1 MTEPDDHIR
10 RLLAEA
16 GEQPKGPLQVE
27 LLAEAAR
34 VADAHNDVAA
44 GFRVRKLLM
53 DAALGGGQPQQM
65 TVAFTWCVA
74 QSDRDPQAVPP
85 EQILWQYR
93 WVISNLPQ
101 FPEVPR
107 KQIED
112 AIADMIVRY
121 RAAGSTLRPVHLL
134 MLNTGIKLRDVAMA
148 SAAHAAWNTAEHD
161 ALSDDPRT
169 ELSFCVD
176 FFVFMKQY
184 QKAIDLC
191 PQVLAGRADDMHFFG
206 TDSAEL
212 LAPLLELGR
221 VADAIRVQRSGYRYI
236 AKRHRYLDMVGAHME
251 LLARLDQFAAP
262 VKMFEEHVGYAL
274 DTKQYIDRF
283 DFSWSALVV
292 FERMRRAGHT
302 TIKLRLPKEFPVA
315 PSGRVYDLAELT
327 AWLRAD
333 AADLATKFDTR
344 NGNTYFTDRLTTVA
358 TIAATPAPKV
368 PT

>member
-10 RLLAEA
+10 RLIAEA
-16 GEQPKGPLQVE
+16 AEQPRGPLQVE

-34 VADAHNDVAA
+34 IADLHNDVAA
-44 GFRVRKLLM
+44 GFRVRRALM

-74 QSDRDPQAVPP
+74 QSDRDPKAVPP

-134 MLNTGIKLRDVAMA
+134 MLNTGIKLRDTAMA
-148 SAAHAAWNTAEHD
+148 SAAHAAWSSAERD
-161 ALSDDPRT
+161 SLSDDPRT

-176 FFVFMKQY
+176 YFVFTKRY
-184 QKAIDLC
+184 QEAIDLC

-212 LAPLLELGR
+212 LVPLLELGR
-221 VADAIRVQRSGYRYI
+221 VADALRVQRSGYRYI
-236 AKRHRYLDMVGAHME
+236 AKRHRYLDMVGAHIE

-274 DTKQYIDRF
+274 DTKQYMDRF
-283 DFSWSALVV
+283 DFSWSALVLV
-292 FERMRRAGHT
+292 ERLRRAGHT
-302 TIKLRLPKEFPVA
+302 TFKMRLPKEFPVT
-315 PSGRVYDLAELT
+315 PSGRTCDLAELA

-333 AADLATKFDTR
+333 AADLANKFDAR
-344 NGNTYFTDRLTTVA
+344 NGNTYFMDRLKTAEV
-358 TIAATPAPKV
+358 IAAAPAPEV
-368 PT
+368 PK